1 MKIPNTIKA
10 PTEKHHCITNLLVL
24 ISFMVKRFCNLCIP
38 APPKIPTFAP
48 RMPRTEVV
56 IEEPGIGP
64 VNYRRRRGLRRLS
77 VRVTARRGVS
87 VSVPYLVSLATA
99 RAFVHDKTD
108 WILRAVRQVRQQP
121 TVSEQDPAEVAAR
134 IAELRRW
141 AKAEIPARLEALA
154 AAHGFTYNGVTIK
167 KTVSRWGSCSATN
180 HINIS
185 LYLML
190 LPEHLRDFV
199 LLHELV
205 HTRYKNH
212 GPAFHAKMQELCGG
226 REKELSREIRKYA
239 GLPATLG

>member
-1 MKIPNTIKA
+1 
-10 PTEKHHCITNLLVL
+10 
-24 ISFMVKRFCNLCIP
+24 
-38 APPKIPTFAP
+38 
-48 RMPRTEVV
+48 MPRTEVV

-64 VNYRRRRGLRRLS
+64 VTYRRRRGLRRLS

-87 VSVPYLVSLATA
+87 VSVPWLVSLATA
-99 RAFVHDKTD
+99 RAFVHEKTE
-108 WILRAVRQVRQQP
+108 WIHRAVRQVQQQP
-121 TVSEQDPAEVAAR
+121 GPVLDPAEAAR
-134 IAELRRW
+134 RTEALRQQ
-141 AKAEIPARLEALA
+141 AKTEIPARLEALA
-154 AAHGFTYNGVTIK
+154 AAHGFTYNGVTVK

-180 HINIS
+180 HINVS

-226 REKELSREIRKYA
+226 REKELSREVRKYA

>member
-1 MKIPNTIKA
+1 
-10 PTEKHHCITNLLVL
+10 
-24 ISFMVKRFCNLCIP
+24 
-38 APPKIPTFAP
+38 
-48 RMPRTEVV
+48 MPRTEVV

-64 VNYRRRRGLRRLS
+64 VTYRRRRGLRRLS

-87 VSVPYLVSLATA
+87 VSVPWLVSLATA
-99 RAFVHDKTD
+99 RAFVHEKTE
-108 WILRAVRQVRQQP
+108 WIHRAVRQVRQQQP
-121 TVSEQDPAEVAAR
+121 VPVLDPAEAAR
-134 IAELRRW
+134 RTEALRQQ
-141 AKAEIPARLEALA
+141 AKTEIPARLEALA
-154 AAHGFTYNGVTIK
+154 AAHGFAYNGVTIK
-167 KTVSRWGSCSATN
+167 KITSRWGSCSATN
-180 HINIS
+180 HINVS